1 MRGIG
6 EPQRQIGED
15 GFGVSGAPV
24 ALPIVIGPIVM
35 GNRHSQHTSEIG
47 LTKRPVQD
55 CAEAAPDHSRAART
69 STAGRA
75 RRRVIPRDPIRGPR
89 AAPTAR

>member
-24 ALPIVIGPIVM
+24 ALPMVIGPIEI
-35 GNRHSQHTSEIG
+35 GNRHSQQTSAIG
-47 LTKRPVQD
+47 LTKRPVQVW
-55 CAEAAPDHSRAART
+55 AEAEPVEQPPAISTRPPGKRSRAA
-69 STAGRA
+69 SWL
-75 RRRVIPRDPIRGPR
+75 DLRGPVP
-89 AAPTAR
+89 APR